1 MAGIPPTAGFMGKLY
16 IIIAAIQA
24 DQIALA
30 VLGVVSSVI
39 AMWYYLRLIVT
50 MYFHAPE
57 RDFTEERPCR
67 LGTVSTFVLVL
78 CVFAISLYPI
88 AM

>member
-16 IIIAAIQA
+16 IIVAAIQA

-30 VLGVVSSVI
+30 VLGVVSSVV

-50 MYFHAPE
+50 MYFHVPE
-57 RDFTEERPCR
+57 RDFAEEKPCR